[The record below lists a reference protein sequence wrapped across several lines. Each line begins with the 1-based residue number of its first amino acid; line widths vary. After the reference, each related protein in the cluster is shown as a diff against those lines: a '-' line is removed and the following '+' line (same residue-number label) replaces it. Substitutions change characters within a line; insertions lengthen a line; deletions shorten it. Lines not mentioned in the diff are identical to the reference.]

1 MKDPVLE
8 SYLKD
13 FSKENKK
20 SHLGESAQFE
30 HFVNFCVMAKHY
42 TETFDPDDVSIG
54 GGGDLGIDGIGIF
67 VNDHL
72 VLAQSDV
79 DYLKKSLRRL
89 DVEFVFVQSKTS
101 SSFDGGDIGTFLAG
115 VRNFF
120 EKTLPETANSDIRQA
135 HDLKEYIYS
144 LTIDMDRAPV
154 CHMYYAT
161 TGVWKEES
169 ALVTRINQIRD
180 DLKATGFFD
189 LVEFTAIDADK
200 LKRIYREIKNKFIRE
215 LNFEKHTIL
224 PEIVGVTEAYIGVV
238 PATEYLKILCDEDGI
253 LNRRLFYDNV
263 RDFQGHN
270 AVNSEIRA
278 TILEAS
284 QSDRFSLL
292 NNGVT
297 VVAKDVNKVGA
308 KFRLRDY
315 QVVNGCQTSH
325 VIYLAKEHLSE
336 KVYLPMKLIITN
348 DLDVTNQ
355 IIQGANR
362 QTEIK
367 PEAFESLAPFQKE
380 LEETYLAVSKSLTDE
395 VFYERRSKQYDE
407 APISRDHV
415 VTLPAQIKCF
425 VGMFLNEPH
434 STHRYYGEL
443 LDSYRTR
450 IFSESHRLMPYVTS
464 GVALAAMERL
474 FADEKLSRSLRA
486 SRYQMLMAFRLRF
499 GVGDMPALNSKA
511 MDDYCAKLL
520 AVINIPEDY
529 QNALQEVGALIE
541 EVRNIGSPWR
551 EPPER
556 TRSFTNDIVAHLSKE
571 SSPEPAHADRS
582 RGVVAMFSSVKGF
595 GFIRSEDGKS
605 DIFFHQSEL
614 APENRG
620 DVNVSDDVSF
630 VVVTGPR
637 GLRALDVRRFKPD
650 A

>member
-1 MKDPVLE
+1 MKDPIIE

-13 FSKENKK
+13 FSLEHKK
-20 SHLGESAQFE
+20 SHLAEPEQFE
-30 HFVNFCVMAKHY
+30 HFINYCVMAKHY
-42 TETFDPDDVSIG
+42 TEVFDPDDVSIG

-72 VLAQSDV
+72 VLDESAV
-79 DYLKKSLRRL
+79 DFLKKSLRRL

-101 SSFDGGDIGTFLAG
+101 ASFDGGDIGTFLSG

-120 EKTLPETANSDIRQA
+120 EQTLPNTANADIRQA
-135 HDLKEYIYS
+135 HALKQYIYS
-144 LTIDMDRAPV
+144 LTIDMDRPPV

-161 TGVWKEES
+161 TGVWKNEA
-169 ALVTRINQIRD
+169 ALNARIDQVKD
-180 DLKATGFFD
+180 DLKHSRLFD
-189 LVEFTAIDADK
+189 LVEFSALDAEK
-200 LKRIYREIKNKFIRE
+200 IKRVYREIKHKFVRE
-215 LNFEKHTIL
+215 LSFEKHTIL
-224 PEIVGVTEAYIGVV
+224 PEIAGVSEAYIGVV
-238 PATEYLKILCDEDGI
+238 PAKEYLKILCDDDGI

-270 AVNSEIRA
+270 SVNSEIRA
-278 TILEAS
+278 TILENQ

-336 KVYLPMKLIITN
+336 NMYLPLKLIITN
-348 DLDVTNQ
+348 DLDITNQ

-380 LEETYLAVSKSLTDE
+380 LEETYLAVSKSLSDQ

-407 APISRDHV
+407 APVSRDHI

-464 GVALAAMERL
+464 GVALAAMEKL
-474 FADEKLSRSLRA
+474 FTEERIPRSLRWA
-486 SRYQMLMAFRLRF
+486 RFQLLMAFRLRF
-499 GVGDMPALNSKA
+499 GEGEMPTLNAKR

-520 AVINIPEDY
+520 AIINIPEAY
-529 QNALQEVGALIE
+529 KKALQEVGEVIE
-541 EVRNIGSPWR
+541 RTRDTAKPWR

-556 TRSFTNDIVAHLSKE
+556 TRSFTSDIVAQLS
-571 SSPEPAHADRS
+571 STVALSAPAHASRS
-582 RGVVAMFSSVKGF
+582 NGEVISYSAVKGF
-595 GFIRSEDGKS
+595 GFIKASDGG
-605 DIFFHQSEL
+605 DNIFFHHSEL
-614 APENRG
+614 QLEEGSGLKKSHR
-620 DVNVSDDVSF
+620 VSF
-630 VVVTGPR
+630 SLVLGPR
-637 GLRALDVRRFKPD
+637 GPRAVDVRILK
-650 A
+650 

>member
-1 MKDPVLE
+1 MKDPIIE

-13 FSKENKK
+13 FSHEYKK
-20 SHLGESAQFE
+20 SHLTEPDQFE
-30 HFVNFCVMAKHY
+30 HFVNYCVMSKHY
-42 TETFDPDDVSIG
+42 TEAFDPDDVSIG

-72 VLAQSDV
+72 VLAESDV
-79 DYLKKSLRRL
+79 DFLKKSLRRL

-101 SSFDGGDIGTFLAG
+101 PVFDGGDMGTFLAG

-120 EKTLPETANSDIRQA
+120 DKALPATANADIRQA
-135 HDLKEYIYS
+135 HALKEYIYS
-144 LTIDMDRAPV
+144 LTIDMDSAPA

-161 TGVWKEES
+161 TGTWKGEVALNTRIEQVKGDLKDTGLFEVVEFS
-169 ALVTRINQIRD
+169 AL
-180 DLKATGFFD
+180 
-189 LVEFTAIDADK
+189 DAEK
-200 LKRIYREIKNKFIRE
+200 IKRVYREIKHKFIRE
-215 LNFEKHTIL
+215 LSFEKHTIL
-224 PEIVGVTEAYIGVV
+224 PEISGVTEAYIGVV
-238 PATEYLKILCDEDGI
+238 PAKEYLKILCDDDGI

-270 AVNSEIRA
+270 TVNSEIRA
-278 TILEAS
+278 TILEAQ

-336 KVYLPMKLIITN
+336 NMYLPMKLIVTN
-348 DLDVTNQ
+348 DLDITNQ

-380 LEETYLAVSKSLTDE
+380 LEETYLAVSKLLNE
-395 VFYERRSKQYDE
+395 QVFYERRSKQYDE
-407 APISRDHV
+407 ATISRDHV

-450 IFSESHRLMPYVTS
+450 IFSESHRFMPYVTS
-464 GVALAAMERL
+464 GVALAAMEKL
-474 FADEKLSRSLRA
+474 FTEELIPRSWRA
-486 SRYQMLMAFRLRF
+486 VRFQLLMAFRLRF
-499 GVGDMPALNSKA
+499 GNSDMPALNAKA

-520 AVINIPEDY
+520 AIINVSKDY
-529 QNALQEVGALIE
+529 QRALEEVGDVIE
-541 EVRNIGSPWR
+541 KVLDAGSPWR

-556 TRSFTNDIVAHLSKE
+556 TRSFTVDIVGRMSK
-571 SSPEPAHADRS
+571 SATPAHTLRATGR
-582 RGVVAMFSSVKGF
+582 VLNFSSVKGF
-595 GFIRSEDGKS
+595 GFIKPDDGGS

-614 APENRG
+614 PAGEANG
-620 DVNVSDDVSF
+620 LKKFDAVSF
-630 VVVTGPR
+630 SLGSGPR
-637 GLRALDVRRFKPD
+637 GPRAVDVRR